1 MDDLPNLQELKKE
14 ESIFD
19 SLQKNALETIREL
32 SGQLWTDHAPH
43 DPGITTL
50 DILNYA
56 LSELDYQMSFPLEQ
70 YLTGSDNRFN
80 PEDYGLFSP
89 ERVSGMAPVT
99 PKDYRDHFLDQLDNT
114 DFLVNLSDIQIHPYR
129 SNDQIC
135 HGWFDIFIELSS
147 FISEDQHKQEEKK
160 IKEKIKKLYHT
171 NRNLGEHLHAIHF
184 VRRKPLLL
192 IGNIDIDGSI
202 SPEKTLIAIYTE
214 AIQLFAP
221 GSHYTGSALP
231 IYKLFKGIK
240 QIQGVLSI
248 HSLEFQGFEEGEYAY
263 TLALSSP
270 EQIKIR
276 LYQNQ
281 QAVEINATKVLNRL
295 HSRNNINHAIREQKK
310 QAKSILMDS
319 RHIHLNDYSV
329 TNDFPICY
337 KDSFTD
343 SFKAYLSIFDHLFS
357 EGHEEMNHLKDWMA
371 LNMETPGSA
380 SMEQN
385 KDLLLD
391 TLDKIYGENSNLP
404 FLRYSHKEINRQRRV
419 RFLRQ
424 LPELIRDRYL
434 GCNLFDADSL
444 SGLERYLYSILGWE
458 DAEEQIFILEN
469 ILLHSPEATDHPVPS
484 REFTLTAILSQTE
497 RTRQRPDFQ
506 LRLEEFLRE
515 KIPAHL
521 RFTVHWLPPKELAL
535 FVKDYK
541 AWRKAWADNDNKEIG
556 RTGEV
561 LKNNLI
567 RINIE
572 L

>member
-1 MDDLPNLQELKKE
+1 M
-14 ESIFD
+14 
-19 SLQKNALETIREL
+19 
-32 SGQLWTDHAPH
+32 
-43 DPGITTL
+43 
-50 DILNYA
+50 
-56 LSELDYQMSFPLEQ
+56 
-70 YLTGSDNRFN
+70 
-80 PEDYGLFSP
+80 
-89 ERVSGMAPVT
+89 
-99 PKDYRDHFLDQLDNT
+99 
-114 DFLVNLSDIQIHPYR
+114 
-129 SNDQIC
+129 
-135 HGWFDIFIELSS
+135 
-147 FISEDQHKQEEKK
+147 
-160 IKEKIKKLYHT
+160 
-171 NRNLGEHLHAIHF
+171 
-184 VRRKPLLL
+184 
-192 IGNIDIDGSI
+192 
-202 SPEKTLIAIYTE
+202 IAIYTE

-357 EGHEEMNHLKDWMA
+357 EGHKEMNHLKDWMA
-371 LNMETPGSA
+371 LNMGTPGSA

-385 KDLLLD
+385 KDLLWD
-391 TLDKIYGENSNLP
+391 TLDKIYGENSNQP

-444 SGLERYLYSILGWE
+444 SGLERYLYSILG
-458 DAEEQIFILEN
+458 
-469 ILLHSPEATDHPVPS
+469 
-484 REFTLTAILSQTE
+484 LS
-497 RTRQRPDFQ
+497 
-506 LRLEEFLRE
+506 
-515 KIPAHL
+515 
-521 RFTVHWLPPKELAL
+521 
-535 FVKDYK
+535 
-541 AWRKAWADNDNKEIG
+541 
-556 RTGEV
+556 
-561 LKNNLI
+561 LI
-567 RINIE
+567 HI
-572 L
+572 

>member
-1 MDDLPNLQELKKE
+1 M
-14 ESIFD
+14 
-19 SLQKNALETIREL
+19 
-32 SGQLWTDHAPH
+32 
-43 DPGITTL
+43 
-50 DILNYA
+50 
-56 LSELDYQMSFPLEQ
+56 
-70 YLTGSDNRFN
+70 
-80 PEDYGLFSP
+80 
-89 ERVSGMAPVT
+89 
-99 PKDYRDHFLDQLDNT
+99 
-114 DFLVNLSDIQIHPYR
+114 NLSDLQIHPYR

-135 HGWFDIFIELSS
+135 HGWFDLFIELSS

-160 IKEKIKKLYHT
+160 IKEKIEELYHA
-171 NRNLGEHLHAIHF
+171 NRNLGEALHAIHF

-357 EGHEEMNHLKDWMA
+357 EGHKEMNHLKDWMA
-371 LNMETPGSA
+371 LNMETPVPLLWNKTKICYWIRWIKSTAKIATSLFSA
-380 SMEQN
+380 TPI
-385 KDLLLD
+385 K
-391 TLDKIYGENSNLP
+391 
-404 FLRYSHKEINRQRRV
+404 R
-419 RFLRQ
+419 
-424 LPELIRDRYL
+424 
-434 GCNLFDADSL
+434 
-444 SGLERYLYSILGWE
+444 
-458 DAEEQIFILEN
+458 
-469 ILLHSPEATDHPVPS
+469 
-484 REFTLTAILSQTE
+484 
-497 RTRQRPDFQ
+497 
-506 LRLEEFLRE
+506 
-515 KIPAHL
+515 
-521 RFTVHWLPPKELAL
+521 
-535 FVKDYK
+535 
-541 AWRKAWADNDNKEIG
+541 
-556 RTGEV
+556 
-561 LKNNLI
+561 
-567 RINIE
+567 
-572 L
+572 

>member
-19 SLQKNALETIREL
+19 NLQKNALETIREL

-70 YLTGSDNRFN
+70 YLTGPDNRFN

-89 ERVSGMAPVT
+89 ERVSRMAPVT

-114 DFLVNLSDIQIHPYR
+114 DYLMNLSDLQIHPYR

-135 HGWFDIFIELSS
+135 HGWFDLFIELSS
-147 FISEDQHKQEEKK
+147 FITEDQHKQEEKK
-160 IKEKIKKLYHT
+160 IKEKIEELYHA
-171 NRNLGEHLHAIHF
+171 NRNLGEALHAIHF
-184 VRRKPLLL
+184 VSRKPLLL

-270 EQIKIR
+270 QQIKIR

-281 QAVEINATKVLNRL
+281 RAVEINATKVLNRL
-295 HSRNNINHAIREQKK
+295 HSQNNINHAIREQKK

-319 RHIHLNDYSV
+319 RNIHLNDYSV

-357 EGHEEMNHLKDWMA
+357 EGHKEMNHLKDWMA
-371 LNMETPGSA
+371 LNRETPGSA

-469 ILLHSPEATDHPVPS
+469 ILLHSPEATDHPIPS

-556 RTGEV
+556 RTGEI

-567 RINIE
+567 RIKIE

>member
-1 MDDLPNLQELKKE
+1 MDDLLNLQELKKE

-70 YLTGSDNRFN
+70 YLTGPDNRFN

-89 ERVSGMAPVT
+89 ERVSGTAPVT

-114 DFLVNLSDIQIHPYR
+114 DYLMNLSDLQIHPYR

-160 IKEKIKKLYHT
+160 IKEKIEELYHA

-270 EQIKIR
+270 QQIKIR

-281 QAVEINATKVLNRL
+281 RAVEINATKVLNRL

-357 EGHEEMNHLKDWMA
+357 EGHKEMNHLKDWMA
-371 LNMETPGSA
+371 LNMGTPGSA

-391 TLDKIYGENSNLP
+391 TLDKIYGENSNQP

-469 ILLHSPEATDHPVPS
+469 ILLYSPEATDHPVPS

-541 AWRKAWADNDNKEIG
+541 AWRKAWADKDDKEID
-556 RTGEV
+556 RTGEI

>member
-1 MDDLPNLQELKKE
+1 MDDLPNLQELKTE

-19 SLQKNALETIREL
+19 NLQKNALETIREL

-70 YLTGSDNRFN
+70 YLTGSNNRFN

-89 ERVSGMAPVT
+89 ERVSGMASVT

-114 DFLVNLSDIQIHPYR
+114 DYLMNLSDLQIHPYR

-135 HGWFDIFIELSS
+135 HGWLDLFIELSS

-160 IKEKIKKLYHT
+160 IKEKIEELYHA
-171 NRNLGEHLHAIHF
+171 NRNLGEALHAIHF

-357 EGHEEMNHLKDWMA
+357 EGHKEMNHLKDWMA
-371 LNMETPGSA
+371 LNMGTPGSA

-391 TLDKIYGENSNLP
+391 TLDKIYGENSNQP

-458 DAEEQIFILEN
+458 DAKEQIFILEN
-469 ILLHSPEATDHPVPS
+469 ILLHSPKATDHPVPS

-541 AWRKAWADNDNKEIG
+541 AWRKAWADKDDKEID
-556 RTGEV
+556 RTGEI

>member
-1 MDDLPNLQELKKE
+1 
-14 ESIFD
+14 
-19 SLQKNALETIREL
+19 
-32 SGQLWTDHAPH
+32 
-43 DPGITTL
+43 
-50 DILNYA
+50 
-56 LSELDYQMSFPLEQ
+56 
-70 YLTGSDNRFN
+70 
-80 PEDYGLFSP
+80 
-89 ERVSGMAPVT
+89 
-99 PKDYRDHFLDQLDNT
+99 
-114 DFLVNLSDIQIHPYR
+114 
-129 SNDQIC
+129 
-135 HGWFDIFIELSS
+135 
-147 FISEDQHKQEEKK
+147 
-160 IKEKIKKLYHT
+160 
-171 NRNLGEHLHAIHF
+171 
-184 VRRKPLLL
+184 
-192 IGNIDIDGSI
+192 
-202 SPEKTLIAIYTE
+202 
-214 AIQLFAP
+214 
-221 GSHYTGSALP
+221 
-231 IYKLFKGIK
+231 
-240 QIQGVLSI
+240 
-248 HSLEFQGFEEGEYAY
+248 
-263 TLALSSP
+263 
-270 EQIKIR
+270 
-276 LYQNQ
+276 
-281 QAVEINATKVLNRL
+281 
-295 HSRNNINHAIREQKK
+295 
-310 QAKSILMDS
+310 
-319 RHIHLNDYSV
+319 
-329 TNDFPICY
+329 
-337 KDSFTD
+337 
-343 SFKAYLSIFDHLFS
+343 
-357 EGHEEMNHLKDWMA
+357 MNHLKDWMA

-391 TLDKIYGENSNLP
+391 TLDKIYGENSNQP
-404 FLRYSHKEINRQRRV
+404 FLRYSNKEINRQRRV

-497 RTRQRPDFQ
+497 RTQQRPDFQ

-541 AWRKAWADNDNKEIG
+541 AWRKAWADNDDKEIG

>member
-1 MDDLPNLQELKKE
+1 MDDLLNLQELKKE

-70 YLTGSDNRFN
+70 YLTGPDNRFN

-114 DFLVNLSDIQIHPYR
+114 DYLMNLSDLQIHPYR

-160 IKEKIKKLYHT
+160 IKEKIEELYHA
-171 NRNLGEHLHAIHF
+171 NRNLGEALHAIHF

-270 EQIKIR
+270 QQIKIR

-281 QAVEINATKVLNRL
+281 RAVEINATKVLNRL

-357 EGHEEMNHLKDWMA
+357 EGHKEMNHLKDWMA
-371 LNMETPGSA
+371 LNMGTPGSA

-391 TLDKIYGENSNLP
+391 TLDKIYGENSNQP

-469 ILLHSPEATDHPVPS
+469 ILLYSPEATDHPVPS

-541 AWRKAWADNDNKEIG
+541 AWRKAWADKDDKEID
-556 RTGEV
+556 RTGEI